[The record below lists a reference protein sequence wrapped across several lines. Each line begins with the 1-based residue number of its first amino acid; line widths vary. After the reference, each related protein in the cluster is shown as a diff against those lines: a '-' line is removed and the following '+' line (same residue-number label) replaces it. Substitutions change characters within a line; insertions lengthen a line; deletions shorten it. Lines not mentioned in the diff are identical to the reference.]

1 MYNRIQYQSSFQK
14 IVEVKI
20 LHEFFLNKQCNTFQ
34 VHPTNDTATLLKN
47 YGILFKPSS
56 NGFVLIRSNEKR
68 FKSPL
73 FSGSIKL
80 VFILKNNDPYFLNY
94 TEIDFV
100 AGKYYT
106 FKNNDESELLHP
118 GKYVDSNVETI
129 EEHTELF
136 SGEITLTINQGNE
149 FFGESEVEQSVQS
162 KQYQIRFNARNVVT
176 RYNFL
181 TQQEN
186 FIQQGYFI
194 EENQKNI
201 SSNFKERILANGKK
215 VFSTE
220 LNSSTPLSQ
229 AHEFYASLKRKGRF
243 FNTFEIKLPTHN
255 IKNISKD
262 KDSKK
267 IYADI
272 FINID

>member
-34 VHPTNDTATLLKN
+34 IHPTNDTATLLKN

-56 NGFVLIRSNEKR
+56 NGFVLIRSNEER

-100 AGKYYT
+100 AGKYYS
-106 FKNNDESELLHP
+106 FKNTDDSELLHL

-129 EEHTELF
+129 EEHPELF

-149 FFGESEVEQSVQS
+149 FFGESEVEQAVQS
-162 KQYQIRFNARNVVT
+162 KQYQLRFNARNVVT

-201 SSNFKERILANGKK
+201 SSNFEERILANGKK

-229 AHEFYASLKRKGRF
+229 AHAFLASLKRKGPF

-272 FINID
+272 FITID